1 MRGQFKK
8 LNSIPIM
15 TQNKLFLKA
24 QKSVSEWLNESNVSE
39 WLTLNKYGL
48 KSDKIEYLEDVVRN
62 LEHINPKLAN
72 YIKVKYS

>member
-24 QKSVSEWLNESNVSE
+24 QKSVSEWLNESNVDE
-39 WLTLNKYGL
+39 WLHKDKYGL
-48 KSDKIEYLEDVVRN
+48 KSDKIEYIEDVVRN
-62 LEHINPKLAN
+62 LESINPKLAN
-72 YIKVKYS
+72 YLKVKYG